1 VRAPTILLVFATAC
15 VGCTGTPIQPEF
27 VARLGSES
35 LSRESLSQAL
45 DGLSVEMDSTAAA
58 QRIIDQWVTN
68 QLLFSEALQ
77 RGIDRQPLV
86 RAGVADAQRA
96 VVVDALM
103 EELYANSA
111 GTPTEVELQAYFQAN
126 RERLKLVEPYVRVRY
141 LVTSNASAARD
152 AQRQLAAMDSSAH
165 GEWEELIASIS
176 DEPDLSRTLSRSL
189 IPETRAFSEYPTV
202 GQAVSATRP
211 LRTSAVLT
219 DRGRYH
225 IVQVLERIP
234 AGTVPELSWISQSLR
249 QQLHMET
256 RKLLY
261 ARLVE
266 RLRNEALAREQLD
279 VR

>member
-1 VRAPTILLVFATAC
+1 VRSPGLLLVVATAYA
-15 VGCTGTPIQPEF
+15 GCTGAPIQPDF

-35 LSRESLSQAL
+35 LSRESLSLAL
-45 DGLSVEMDSTAAA
+45 EGLALEMDSTAAA
-58 QRIIDQWVTN
+58 DRVIDQWVTG
-68 QLLFSEALQ
+68 QLLYSEAVR
-77 RGIDRQPLV
+77 RGIDRKPEV
-86 RAGVADAQRA
+86 RAGVSEAQRA

-103 EELYANSA
+103 EDLYDDPAE
-111 GTPTEVELQAYFQAN
+111 TPSDAETQAYFEAN
-126 RERLKLVEPYVRVRY
+126 RVRLRLVEPYVRVRY
-141 LVTSNASAARD
+141 LVTGNASTARD

-165 GEWEELIASIS
+165 IEWEELLLSSS
-176 DEPDLSRTLSRSL
+176 DEPDLSRTLARSL

-202 GQAVSATRP
+202 GEAVRTTRP
-211 LRTSAVLT
+211 LRTSTVLT

-225 IVQVLERIP
+225 VVQVLERIP
-234 AGTVPELSWISQSLR
+234 AGTVPELGWIEQSLR
-249 QQLHMET
+249 QQLHMES